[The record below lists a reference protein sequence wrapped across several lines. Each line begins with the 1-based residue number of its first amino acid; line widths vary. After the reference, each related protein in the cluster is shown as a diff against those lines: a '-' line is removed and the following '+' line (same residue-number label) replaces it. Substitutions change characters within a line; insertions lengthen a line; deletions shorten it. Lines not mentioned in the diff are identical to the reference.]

1 MTNGIQVRAEAP
13 GSANSDLGFWLQS
26 QVIGQPMA
34 ITERHLTALVES
46 ITANRFV
53 LPRNR
58 STGARIT
65 EKGTAIIEMHGI
77 LINRAPLL
85 GSFWGLTAYE
95 GLTEQFRRLA
105 TNDDVK
111 RIVLDIDSPG
121 GLVAGIRACTEALE
135 ALAEKKP
142 VFSLAHDMAC
152 SAGYW
157 LGCIGQEFSVTPD
170 GEVGSIGVRGGHV
183 SYAEALERQGIQ
195 IRNFSV
201 GAAKLDGSWTEV
213 LKPAEAAEYQFDL
226 ERSYDRFVAH
236 VAKHRPISDADIR
249 GTDARTWIGQDSVNS
264 KLCDRVETLEAMVD
278 RIESSA
284 AKIKPKR
291 KASSEPGSKGGLA
304 PSPERNAPP
313 ATVPGDDEPN
323 AGTPRQA
330 RGARL
335 MSEQN
340 NAAGNDTL
348 VAAITEALQANAAKS
363 KATPALAAVTAPA
376 AEAPAAQDDSA
387 RIFAILESEE
397 AKDRP
402 ELAMALAKGGMSVD
416 AAKGILKATPAV
428 AAKEEA
434 SGDKKGLDNALS
446 REMSKPG
453 NAAGVK
459 PDAAAEAAQRPSLAA
474 RFEQKFAKKK

>member
-13 GSANSDLGFWLQS
+13 GSAHSDLGFWLQS

-34 ITERHLTALVES
+34 ITERHLTALVEA

-58 STGARIT
+58 ATGARIT
-65 EKGTAIIEMHGI
+65 DKGTAIIEMHGI

-111 RIVLDIDSPG
+111 RIVLDINSPG
-121 GLVAGIRACTEALE
+121 GLVAGVRACTEALE

-236 VAKHRPISDADIR
+236 VAKHRPISEADIR

-264 KLCDRVETLEAMVD
+264 KLCDRVETLEALVD
-278 RIESSA
+278 RVESSA
-284 AKIKPKR
+284 AKVKPKR
-291 KASSEPGSKGGLA
+291 KAGTEPGSKGGLA
-304 PSPERNAPP
+304 PTPERNAPP

-348 VAAITEALQANAAKS
+348 VAAITEALQANAAK
-363 KATPALAAVTAPA
+363 KTTPAPA
-376 AEAPAAQDDSA
+376 AEAPAAQDDTA
-387 RIFAILESEE
+387 RVFAILESEE

-402 ELAMALAKGGMSVD
+402 ELAMALAKGGMSVE
-416 AAKGILKATPAV
+416 AAKGILKATPVA

-434 SGDKKGLDNALS
+434 NGDKKDLNNALN
-446 REMSKPG
+446 REMAKPG

-459 PDAAAEAAQRPSLAA
+459 PDAAAAAAARPSLAA
-474 RFEQKFAKKK
+474 RFEKKFAKAKK